1 MLHILETHPEL
12 VPFEGDL
19 KLRMERLSS
28 KKKQIL
34 EEGKTLKE
42 VAMFVTSKLST
53 LDAIT
58 GTSTHFVLKKYKDY
72 GIIMMDKPKSNRM
85 KVTL

>member
-1 MLHILETHPEL
+1 MPALIAGIPKKEA
-12 VPFEGDL
+12 
-19 KLRMERLSS
+19 MERAAQL
-28 KKKQIL
+28 
-34 EEGKTLKE
+34 LKD

-72 GIIMMDKPKSNRM
+72 GIIMMDRPKSSRM